1 MEERMRQKKI
11 LWIVFGSVVFS
22 ALLLHAD
29 YELELKMRFYEGV
42 REGKSESPEFVTS
55 SYLQPTVTATIP
67 SRFLLAEEKEQI
79 GKVFNL
85 KTVNLIT
92 EADLRWSAK
101 KGDIAH
107 VFRLD
112 GKEYRMILS
121 IVPKEF
127 KASSDAAKK
136 ETVHQIKIGIL
147 EQQGETE
154 TNLMD
159 TEIILPHQKMVVL
172 GFEDKE
178 GTPYFLSFH
187 VVKPP
192 PPPPPPP
199 APPSPPSPPPPPP
212 KDIQQIKEEIRKFER
227 GAVRCVGEIEPPK
240 LIKKVEPVYPEDA
253 KKAKVSG
260 VVILGVRTDKQGHVK
275 NAMVYKSKDPLLVQP
290 SIDAV
295 KQWVY
300 EPLYVKGEPVEA
312 VFTVTVSF
320 KLEEKAMVGGV
331 YGGFVRPGDFE
342 KPPKLIKKVEPVYP
356 EEAKKEGI
364 QGVVIIEA
372 TTDKQGNVIQTK
384 ILKSESSLLNQ
395 PAVDALQQWKYEP
408 VYKDGEPV
416 GITFTVTITFKLK

>member
-1 MEERMRQKKI
+1 MRQKKI
-11 LWIVFGSVVFS
+11 IWVVFGSVIFS
-22 ALLLHAD
+22 ALLLRAD
-29 YELELKMRFYEGV
+29 YDLELKMRFYEGV

-67 SRFLLAEEKEQI
+67 ARFLLAEEREQI

-107 VFRLD
+107 IFRLD
-112 GKEYRMILS
+112 GKEYRMTLS
-121 IVPKEF
+121 VVPNEF
-127 KASSDAAKK
+127 KMSSDPTKK
-136 ETVHQIKIGIL
+136 GAVYQIKIGIL
-147 EQQGETE
+147 EQHREKKI
-154 TNLMD
+154 NLLD
-159 TEIILPHQKMVVL
+159 TEIILPHQKNVVL
-172 GFEDKE
+172 GFENRE

-199 APPSPPSPPPPPP
+199 APPPALPSPPSPPPPPP
-212 KDIQQIKEEIRKFER
+212 KDIQQIKEEIREFER

-295 KQWVY
+295 KQWEY
-300 EPLYVKGEPVEA
+300 EPLYVKGEPADA
-312 VFTVTVSF
+312 VFTVTVTF
-320 KLEEKAMVGGV
+320 KLEEEAMVGGAV
-331 YGGFVRPGDFE
+331 GGVIELKDLE
-342 KPPKLIKKVEPVYP
+342 KPPKLIKKVDPVYP
-356 EEAKKEGI
+356 EEAKKQGI
-364 QGVVIIEA
+364 QGVVVIEA
-372 TTDKQGNVIQTK
+372 TTDEQGNVIQTE

-395 PAVDALQQWKYEP
+395 PAVDALRQWKYEP
-408 VYKDGEPV
+408 VYKEGKPV

>member
-1 MEERMRQKKI
+1 MRQKKI
-11 LWIVFGSVVFS
+11 VLLVFGNLIFLSLF
-22 ALLLHAD
+22 LCAD
-29 YELELKMRFYEGV
+29 YDLELKMRFYEGV

-67 SRFLLAEEKEQI
+67 ARFLLAEEKEQI

-101 KGDIAH
+101 KGAIAH

-121 IVPKEF
+121 VVPKEF
-127 KASSDAAKK
+127 KVSSDAAKK

-147 EQQGETE
+147 EQQGERE
-154 TNLMD
+154 TSLMD
-159 TEIILPHQKMVVL
+159 TEIILPQQKMAVL
-172 GFEDKE
+172 GFEDNE

-199 APPSPPSPPPPPP
+199 SPPSPPPPPA
-212 KDIQQIKEEIRKFER
+212 KEIKQTEEKIKEFEK
-227 GAVRCVGEIEPPK
+227 GAVRCVGEIKPPK
-240 LIKKVEPVYPEDA
+240 LVRKVEPVYPEEA
-253 KKAKVSG
+253 RKARVSG
-260 VVILGVRTDKQGHVK
+260 VVILGVRTDARGRVK

-300 EPLYVKGEPVEA
+300 EPLYVKGEPVDA
-312 VFTVTVSF
+312 VFTVTVTF
-320 KLEEKAMVGGV
+320 KLKEKKEAKAGGVVGGV
-331 YGGFVRPGDFE
+331 IQTEGLE
-342 KPPKLIKKVEPVYP
+342 KPPKLIRKVEPVYP
-356 EEAKKEGI
+356 EEARQESI
-364 QGVVIIEA
+364 QGVVLIEA
-372 TTDKQGNVIQTK
+372 TTDKEGNVVEVK
-384 ILKSESSLLNQ
+384 VLKSESSLLNQ
-395 PAVDALQQWKYEP
+395 PAVDAVRQWKYEP
-408 VYKDGEPV
+408 VYKNGEPV

>member
-11 LWIVFGSVVFS
+11 LWVVLGSVVFS

-147 EQQGETE
+147 EQHGETE

-159 TEIILPHQKMVVL
+159 TEIILPQEKMAVL

-178 GTPYFLSFH
+178 GTPFFLSFH

-199 APPSPPSPPPPPP
+199 PSPPSPPPPPA
-212 KDIQQIKEEIRKFER
+212 KEIKQTEEKIKEFEK
-227 GAVRCVGEIEPPK
+227 GAVRCVGEIKPPK
-240 LIKKVEPVYPEDA
+240 LIKKVEPVYPEEA
-253 KKAKVSG
+253 RKARVSG
-260 VVILGVRTDKQGHVK
+260 VVILGVRTDTQGRVR
-275 NAMVYKSKDPLLVQP
+275 NAMVYKSKDPLLVEP

-300 EPLYVKGEPVEA
+300 DPLYVKGEPVDA
-312 VFTVTVSF
+312 VFTVTMTF
-320 KLEEKAMVGGV
+320 KLKEEARVGGV
-331 YGGFVRPGDFE
+331 VGGVIQTGDFE

-356 EEAKKEGI
+356 EEARQEGI
-364 QGVVIIEA
+364 QGVVLLEA
-372 TTDKQGNVIQTK
+372 TTDKEGNVVK
-384 ILKSESSLLNQ
+384 VEVLKSESSLLNQ
-395 PAVDALQQWKYEP
+395 PAVDALRQWKYEP

-416 GITFTVTITFKLK
+416 GITFTVTVTFKLK

>member
-1 MEERMRQKKI
+1 MRQKKI
-11 LWIVFGSVVFS
+11 LWVVFGSVVFS

-29 YELELKMRFYEGV
+29 YDLELKMRFYEGV
-42 REGKSESPEFVTS
+42 REGKSGSPEFVTS

-92 EADLRWSAK
+92 EADLRWSER

-121 IVPKEF
+121 VVPKEF
-127 KASSDAAKK
+127 KVSSDEAKK

-147 EQQGETE
+147 EQQGERE
-154 TNLMD
+154 TNLMN
-159 TEIILPHQKMVVL
+159 TEIILPQKKMAVL

-199 APPSPPSPPPPPP
+199 SPPSPSPPPD
-212 KDIQQIKEEIRKFER
+212 KEIKQTEKKIKEFEK
-227 GAVRCVGEIEPPK
+227 GAVRCVGEI
-240 LIKKVEPVYPEDA
+240 
-253 KKAKVSG
+253 
-260 VVILGVRTDKQGHVK
+260 
-275 NAMVYKSKDPLLVQP
+275 
-290 SIDAV
+290 
-295 KQWVY
+295 
-300 EPLYVKGEPVEA
+300 
-312 VFTVTVSF
+312 
-320 KLEEKAMVGGV
+320 
-331 YGGFVRPGDFE
+331 

-356 EEAKKEGI
+356 EEARKAKVSGVVILGVRTDTQGRVKNAMVYKSKDPLLVEPSIDAVKQWVYDPLYVKGKPVDAVFTVTVNFILREEKTRVGGVVGGVIQTGDLEKPPRLIRMIEPVYPEKARKEGI

-372 TTDKQGNVIQTK
+372 TTDKKGNVIQAK

-395 PAVDALQQWKYEP
+395 PAVDAVRQWKYEP
-408 VYKDGEPV
+408 MYKDGKPV
-416 GITFTVTITFKLK
+416 GVTFTVNIMFKLK

>member
-11 LWIVFGSVVFS
+11 VLLVFGNLIFLSLF
-22 ALLLHAD
+22 LCAD
-29 YELELKMRFYEGV
+29 YDLELKMRFYEGV

-67 SRFLLAEEKEQI
+67 ARFLLAEEKEQI

-101 KGDIAH
+101 KGAIAH

-121 IVPKEF
+121 VVPKEF
-127 KASSDAAKK
+127 KVSSDAAKK

-147 EQQGETE
+147 EQQGERE
-154 TNLMD
+154 TSLMD
-159 TEIILPHQKMVVL
+159 TEIILPQQKMAVL
-172 GFEDKE
+172 GFEDNE

-199 APPSPPSPPPPPP
+199 SPPSPPPPPA
-212 KDIQQIKEEIRKFER
+212 KEIKQTEEKIKEFEK
-227 GAVRCVGEIEPPK
+227 GAVRCVGEIKPPK
-240 LIKKVEPVYPEDA
+240 LVRKVEPVYPEEA
-253 KKAKVSG
+253 RKARVSG
-260 VVILGVRTDKQGHVK
+260 VVILGVRTDARGRVK

-300 EPLYVKGEPVEA
+300 EPLYVKGEPVDA
-312 VFTVTVSF
+312 VFTVTVTF
-320 KLEEKAMVGGV
+320 KLKEKKEAKAGGVVGGV
-331 YGGFVRPGDFE
+331 IQTEGLE
-342 KPPKLIKKVEPVYP
+342 KPPKLIRKVEPVYP
-356 EEAKKEGI
+356 EEARQESI
-364 QGVVIIEA
+364 QGVVLIEA
-372 TTDKQGNVIQTK
+372 TTDKEGNVVEVK
-384 ILKSESSLLNQ
+384 VLKSESSLLNQ
-395 PAVDALQQWKYEP
+395 PAVDAVRQWKYEP
-408 VYKDGEPV
+408 VYKNGEPV

>member
-1 MEERMRQKKI
+1 MRQKKI

-101 KGDIAH
+101 KGDIVH

-147 EQQGETE
+147 EQQRETE

-159 TEIILPHQKMVVL
+159 TEIILPQEKMAVL

-199 APPSPPSPPPPPP
+199 PPTAPPSPPPPPA
-212 KDIQQIKEEIRKFER
+212 KEIKQTEEKIKEFEK
-227 GAVRCVGEIEPPK
+227 GAVPCVGEIKPPK
-240 LIKKVEPVYPEDA
+240 LLKKVEPVYPVEA
-253 KKAKVSG
+253 RQARVSG
-260 VVILGVRTDKQGHVK
+260 VVILGVRTDTQGRIK
-275 NAMVYKSKDPLLVQP
+275 NAMVYRSKDPLLVKP

-300 EPLYVKGEPVEA
+300 EPLYIKGEPVEA
-312 VFTVTVSF
+312 VFTVTVTF
-320 KLEEKAMVGGV
+320 KLKEEVAMVGGV
-331 YGGFVRPGDFE
+331 VGGVIKPEDIE
-342 KPPKLIKKVEPVYP
+342 KPPRLIRKVEPVYP

>member
-1 MEERMRQKKI
+1 MQQKKI
-11 LWIVFGSVVFS
+11 VLLVFGNLIFFS
-22 ALLLHAD
+22 LFLCAD
-29 YELELKMRFYEGV
+29 YDLELKMRFYEGV

-92 EADLRWSAK
+92 EADLRWSAR

-121 IVPKEF
+121 VVPKEF
-127 KASSDAAKK
+127 KVSSDAAKK

-147 EQQGETE
+147 EQHGQKETS
-154 TNLMD
+154 LMD

-199 APPSPPSPPPPPP
+199 SPPIPPPPA
-212 KDIQQIKEEIRKFER
+212 KEIQQTEEKIKEFEK
-227 GAVRCVGEIEPPK
+227 GAVRCVGEIKPPK
-240 LIKKVEPVYPEDA
+240 LIKKVEPVYPEEA
-253 KKAKVSG
+253 RKARVSG
-260 VVILGVRTDKQGHVK
+260 VVILGVRTDTQGRVK
-275 NAMVYKSKDPLLVQP
+275 NAMVYKSKDPLLVEP

-300 EPLYVKGEPVEA
+300 EPLYVKGEPVDA
-312 VFTVTVSF
+312 VFTVTVTF
-320 KLEEKAMVGGV
+320 KLKEKAMVGGV
-331 YGGFVRPGDFE
+331 AGGVIQTGDLE
-342 KPPKLIKKVEPVYP
+342 KPPKLIKIVEPVYP
-356 EEAKKEGI
+356 EEARQKGI
-364 QGVVIIEA
+364 QGVVLLEA
-372 TTDKQGNVIQTK
+372 TTDEEGNVVEVK
-384 ILKSESSLLNQ
+384 VLKSESSLLNQ
-395 PAVDALQQWKYEP
+395 PAVDAVQQWKYKP
-408 VYKDGEPV
+408 VYKNGEPV